1 MFGRTHKNE
10 DWKLEEAI
18 DKILTEMLEYGPMSP
33 EYKPLLK
40 QLERTMALRESKDS
54 KAPSPDT
61 MLLVGGNILLALVIV
76 AYEKRNVWTSRA
88 FSLIRSNP
96 R

>member
-1 MFGRTHKNE
+1 MFGRTRKNE

-33 EYKPLLK
+33 EFKPRLK
-40 QLERTMALRESKDS
+40 QLERTIALRKSKDRW
-54 KAPSPDT
+54 APTPDT
-61 MLLVGGNILLALVIV
+61 IVLVGGNILLALVIV